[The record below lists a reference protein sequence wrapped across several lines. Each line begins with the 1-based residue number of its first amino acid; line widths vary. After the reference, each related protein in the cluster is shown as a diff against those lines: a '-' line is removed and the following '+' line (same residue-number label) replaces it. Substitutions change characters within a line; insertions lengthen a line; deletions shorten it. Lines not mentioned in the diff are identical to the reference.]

1 MINRLSLLK
10 RIYAYWI
17 AACESWKLAG
27 MATMPADDR
36 ERYADKHVLPALK
49 QQTLATTREL
59 SIGRRPYDSS
69 NALIDAVIAYRLPEF
84 RSLSPVT
91 HSL

>member
-27 MATMPADDR
+27 MAMMPTRDR
-36 ERYADKHVLPALK
+36 EKYAERHLPPGLK
-49 QQTLATTREL
+49 QQTLVAAREL

-69 NALIDAVIAYRLPEF
+69 NAVIDAVIASRLPEF
-84 RSLSPVT
+84 LTLDRA
-91 HSL
+91 